1 MIKKIA
7 SRCIKVIKILPKH
20 KWNVRGVR
28 GTIGSEFEFVGVFGY
43 ENYSF

>member
-7 SRCIKVIKILPKH
+7 SRCIKAVKILSKY

-28 GTIGSEFEFVGVFGY
+28 GTIGSEI
-43 ENYSF
+43 